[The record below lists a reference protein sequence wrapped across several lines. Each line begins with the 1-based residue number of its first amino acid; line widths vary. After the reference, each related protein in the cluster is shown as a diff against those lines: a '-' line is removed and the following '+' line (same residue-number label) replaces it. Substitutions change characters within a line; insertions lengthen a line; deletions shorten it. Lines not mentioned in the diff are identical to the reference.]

1 VASKYGDGVYIRAC
15 WGSREESPAELADR
29 FVRLIDRLSSID
41 PVFALW
47 TSGAKGPKKFETIR
61 DNYAD
66 VVKAC
71 MSRDDFGEPVPI
83 EGYAFFAIT
92 RGQPHSRSFSVGARA
107 GAYMPTSSYQNSL
120 DFETSDM
127 DVPDPSSVSYPLFR
141 SVMSAIIDIW
151 SPDDCLVM
159 PQQLMGLIDLDRHFR
174 DPWMQYLSKPFA
186 DLITPPSDVHVERFS
201 DGGLLMVATTDTF
214 NVDNPAHL
222 AGARAIGAATLPLE
236 KLPYVKDPN
245 FP

>member
-1 VASKYGDGVYIRAC
+1 VEFNYGDGFYIRAC
-15 WGSREESPAELADR
+15 WTARKETPAELADR
-29 FVRLIDRLSSID
+29 FVKLIDRLSSID

-61 DNYAD
+61 DQYAD

-71 MSRDDFGEPVPI
+71 MARDEFGEVPM
-83 EGYAFFAIT
+83 EGYGFFALT
-92 RGQPHSRSFSVGARA
+92 RGQPKSRSFSVRVSA
-107 GAYMPTSSYQNSL
+107 GAYLPVTRNQN
-120 DFETSDM
+120 DIMFETPYQA
-127 DVPDPSSVSYPLFR
+127 VPDPSVISYSLFR
-141 SVMSAIIDIW
+141 SVLSAIIEIW

-174 DPWMQYLSKPFA
+174 ESWMLYLAKPLA
-186 DLITPPSDVHVERFS
+186 DLIEPPEDVSVERFS
-201 DGGLLMVATTDTF
+201 NGGLLMVAATETF
-214 NVDNPAHL
+214 NVNNPAHL